1 MRISDWSSDVCSS
14 DLFIVGREG
23 DADMAIV
30 KNGIV
35 LSIGLL
41 DLVEALGDEEGL
53 DPIASHEGECAFK
66 EIEPPERRKF
76 IEHQQ
81 QPMRTAFGVEL
92 LGQAP
97 ADLVEDQANE
107 RLGTADVDRKSTR
120 LNSSH

>member
-1 MRISDWSSDVCSS
+1 
-14 DLFIVGREG
+14 
-23 DADMAIV
+23 MAIV

-107 RLGTADVDRKSTR
+107 RLGTADVGGRHHQIEDRKSTR
-120 LNSSH
+120 LKSIH